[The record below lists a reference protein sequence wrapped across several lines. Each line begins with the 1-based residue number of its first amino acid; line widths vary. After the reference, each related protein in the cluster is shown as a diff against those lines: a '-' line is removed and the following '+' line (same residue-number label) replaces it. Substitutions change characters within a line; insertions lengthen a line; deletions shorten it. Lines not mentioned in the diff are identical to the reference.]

1 MRTTRSSCSSSGT
14 GSTGKPTRSY
24 RLIDCKWVGG
34 IIGSPKKK
42 KTRLLKEEL
51 SLGDLNLED
60 VGLDWIGL
68 EILDIL

>member
-1 MRTTRSSCSSSGT
+1 MG
-14 GSTGKPTRSY
+14 
-24 RLIDCKWVGG
+24 WGG
-34 IIGSPKKK
+34 GGLIGSLKKK

-51 SLGDLNLED
+51 RLGDFNLEG